1 MLLGNLKLLSDDDL
15 HDVQIER
22 GRIQSILPA
31 GKSPILFSDSLRI
44 RFEKALIFPGL
55 INSHD
60 HLDFNLFPRLGNRLY
75 KNYRE
80 WGLEINKENKN
91 LIGAILKIPQEL
103 RIQWGIYKNLLNG
116 ITTVVNHGERLKTGK
131 ELITVYQEYKSLHSV
146 GFEKNWIF
154 KLNQPFK
161 NRGPFVIHVGEG
173 RDENSHKEI
182 DRLIKYNFFWK
193 DLIGIHGVAM
203 DEIQASAFRG
213 LVWCPDS
220 NFFLLGKTASID
232 RLQFHT
238 KLGFG
243 TDSCLTSSWN
253 FWDQLRMAR
262 KTGMVSDDRLF
273 AMLTTE
279 AAEVWGLDASGKI
292 AVDHHADLVIV
303 ENKQSLVRFDSFYN
317 LSPED
322 ILMVIHK
329 GMIRLFDESLQIQLK
344 SFDFPFHE
352 FTKVQIKKR
361 NKYIEGDFPGLINRI
376 REIHGQFNFPEDLCL
391 A

>member
-15 HDVQIER
+15 HDVHIER

-31 GKSPILFSDSLRI
+31 EKSLGLFPDSLRI
-44 RFEKALIFPGL
+44 QFEKAIIFPGL

-91 LIGAILKIPQEL
+91 LIDAILKIPQEL
-103 RIQWGIYKNLLNG
+103 RIQWGIYKNLING
-116 ITTVVNHGERLKTGK
+116 ITTVVNHGEKLKAGK
-131 ELITVYQEYKSLHSV
+131 ELLTLYQEYKSLHSV
-146 GFEKNWIF
+146 GFERNWIF

-182 DRLIKYNFFWK
+182 DRLIKYNFFKK

-203 DEIQASAFRG
+203 DELQASAFRG

-220 NFFLLGKTASID
+220 NFFLLGKTAPID

-238 KLGFG
+238 KLCFG
-243 TDSCLTSSWN
+243 TDSCLTASWN
-253 FWDQLRMAR
+253 FWDQLRIAR

-279 AAEVWGLDASGKI
+279 AAKVWGMDASGKI
-292 AVDHHADLVIV
+292 AVDHYADLVIV
-303 ENKQSLVRFDSFYN
+303 DNKQPLVGFDSFYN
-317 LSPED
+317 LNPED
-322 ILMVIHK
+322 ILMVIHR

-344 SFDFPFHE
+344 AFDFPFHE
-352 FTKVQIKKR
+352 FTKIQIKKR
-361 NKYIEGDFPGLINRI
+361 YKYIEGDFPVLINKI
-376 REIHGQFNFPEDLCL
+376 RQIYAQFNFPEGLWF